1 MERLLISP
9 ATAAVALLFAYA
21 VLMYFNHRIP
31 SGLEALRD
39 GFQVRDRAWLG
50 LAVGTCIVL
59 FGAWIAYLVGPEATA
74 LQALY
79 RGAPAV
85 EMVEAC
91 RHSPDRDLAACLRR
105 EGARH
110 HRANEAERLLE
121 LLRRR

>member
-9 ATAAVALLFAYA
+9 ATAAIALLLAYA

-31 SGLEALRD
+31 SGLEAPRN
-39 GFQVRDRAWLG
+39 GFAERDRVRLG

-79 RGAPAV
+79 RGAPAI

-105 EGARH
+105 EGAWH
-110 HRANEAERLLE
+110 HRANEADRLLE
-121 LLRRR
+121 LLRQR